1 MNRGQFILSLLA
13 LASFAGLSF
22 GAQIAELEVGRA
34 KAAVVYPE
42 HYLKDPGVG
51 FPLVMLSDVEE
62 ASGEVQALA
71 DAYKE
76 AVFVCAG
83 TADRTQLLAE
93 LSKDPRL
100 FAFPRGRIEIS
111 SKELAA
117 ADVGAKLKTYFRWGR
132 YQAETPAL
140 TRYGARIYRAERTDT
155 DEPTITVPAPWKV
168 VAGDPGETGC
178 DARLAYFTVEADG
191 ESLPPPSVAVSWPG
205 VRISSVDGAR
215 DVRMTDDGVML
226 TPTDISGGTNYVT
239 MVREGAIELA
249 LHHHVEGAQHG
260 PYAGRPLPL
269 AQIRASDNWRAA
281 LRAAFKDAG
290 LDSFA
295 ATDGAAVNLYGFDS
309 NFPRRHVDYP
319 EHFHVMLMWDDWRK
333 NNVGHYTL
341 DEKGFIRGNN
351 FLVCGDIAGGLT
363 RGYHPQKPGETT
375 MYVGPSGRPLFSLE
389 MLEDGAGLVLR
400 KPGSDAA
407 WRMTSDRPSEFVELS
422 VRESD
427 AADWTGI
434 GRVSVADDTEAG
446 RYEIRRENAGSVAT
460 QVFRY
465 ERDTGA
471 LKNVSSTNAFV
482 GISLLLPQE
491 GAVVSLLTDG
501 QRGYLSTPTDRRV
514 EKFDDPL
521 ARARLASI
529 GWVPAPVVF
538 AWDGVDWDAN
548 PGVLEICRESDGRVV
563 RREDVSPRT
572 RNVFPVYNL
581 ESGTAYSWRVCVA
594 GRVSPWGHFRTEPGP
609 RLLSVEGVP
618 NFRDLGGRAGL
629 GGRMVR
635 QGVLYRSACANR
647 TSTTN
652 VFPGAMLITEKGR
665 NTAVGQLGIKTDL
678 DLRGDKECRGLQTSP
693 FGCSVKWMHVPS
705 GCYHWMTNSFE
716 KDAVAKCFRIVNNP
730 ENLPLV
736 FHCISGQDRTGTLAF
751 ILNALLGVSEP
762 DLSLDWEMS
771 VFFNPATGWFSRK
784 LRYEVMLRMFDEAF
798 EGATLQDKVEQYVL
812 SCGVSREEI
821 MAFREKML
829 CEQKDL

>member
-1 MNRGQFILSLLA
+1 MIGRKTIILAALLA
-13 LASFAGLSF
+13 FGAFAG
-22 GAQIAELEVGRA
+22 EN
-34 KAAVVYPE
+34 AVVLPE
-42 HYLKDPGVG
+42 KYSRDPGAE
-51 FPLVMLSDVEE
+51 FALVFVTDLAEPTE
-62 ASGEVQALA
+62 ALRAFADEYQEAVLVCAKGADRGRLLA
-71 DAYKE
+71 D
-76 AVFVCAG
+76 VC
-83 TADRTQLLAE
+83 DRYRVL
-93 LSKDPRL
+93 R
-100 FAFPRGRIEIS
+100 FPRGRIDLTS
-111 SKELAA
+111 SDLAKPEAKA
-117 ADVGAKLKTYFRWGR
+117 ALANYVRWGR
-132 YQAETPAL
+132 YQTETPRM
-140 TRYGARIYRAERTDT
+140 TRYGARVYRKKRTAG
-155 DEPTITVPAPWKV
+155 PAPGVSLPSPWRLV
-168 VAGDPGETGC
+168 DGDDGATGC
-178 DARLAYFTVEADG
+178 DSRLYYFTIEADG
-191 ESLPPPSVAVSWPG
+191 ENLPAPTVTVSWPG
-205 VRISSVDGAR
+205 VKIASVDGAK
-215 DVRMTDDGVML
+215 DVQTTADGVVL
-226 TPTDISGGTNYVT
+226 TPTARSGGANYLT

-260 PYAGRPLPL
+260 PYARRPLPW

-290 LDSFA
+290 LDSLA
-295 ATDGAAVNLYGFDS
+295 ATDGASIKLYGFDS
-309 NFPRRHVDYP
+309 NFPNRHVDYP
-319 EHFHVMLMWDDWRK
+319 EHFHVMLEWDDWRK

-341 DEKGFIRGNN
+341 DENGFILGNN

-375 MYVGPSGRPLFSLE
+375 AYVGPSGRPLFSLE

-446 RYEIRRENAGSVAT
+446 RYEIRLENAGSVAT
-460 QVFRY
+460 QVFIY

-471 LKNVSSTNAFV
+471 LKNVSSTNAFA

-647 TSTTN
+647 TSKEN
-652 VFPGAMLITEKGR
+652 AFPGAPMITEKGR
-665 NTAVGQLGIKTDL
+665 NTATGLLGIKTDL
-678 DLRGDKECRGLQTSP
+678 DLRGDKECRGLHESP

>member
-13 LASFAGLSF
+13 LASFVGLSF

-42 HYLKDPGVG
+42 HYLKDPGAG

-100 FAFPRGRIEIS
+100 FAFPRGRIEIP

-249 LHHHVEGAQHG
+249 LHHHVECAQHG

-351 FLVCGDIAGGLT
+351 FLVCGDIAGGLSS
-363 RGYHPQKPGETT
+363 GYHPQPAGLTT
-375 MYVGPSGRPLFSLE
+375 EYVGPRGRACFSLE
-389 MLEDGAGLVLR
+389 MQTDGKGLVLH
-400 KPGSDAA
+400 KPGTAAA
-407 WRMTSDRPSEFVELS
+407 WLLRTERPDESVSLS
-422 VRESD
+422 YRADDKSPWMVRG
-427 AADWTGI
+427 AY
-434 GRVSVADDTEAG
+434 SVLDDTERGAYVISCTNAVG
-446 RYEIRRENAGSVAT
+446 VVRTVIRY
-460 QVFRY
+460 Q
-465 ERDTGA
+465 RDTGA
-471 LKNVSSTNAFV
+471 L
-482 GISLLLPQE
+482 I
-491 GAVVSLLTDG
+491 AV
-501 QRGYLSTPTDRRV
+501 
-514 EKFDDPL
+514 E
-521 ARARLASI
+521 A
-529 GWVPAPVVF
+529 
-538 AWDGVDWDAN
+538 
-548 PGVLEICRESDGRVV
+548 
-563 RREDVSPRT
+563 
-572 RNVFPVYNL
+572 
-581 ESGTAYSWRVCVA
+581 
-594 GRVSPWGHFRTEPGP
+594 
-609 RLLSVEGVP
+609 
-618 NFRDLGGRAGL
+618 
-629 GGRMVR
+629 
-635 QGVLYRSACANR
+635 
-647 TSTTN
+647 
-652 VFPGAMLITEKGR
+652 
-665 NTAVGQLGIKTDL
+665 
-678 DLRGDKECRGLQTSP
+678 
-693 FGCSVKWMHVPS
+693 
-705 GCYHWMTNSFE
+705 TNS
-716 KDAVAKCFRIVNNP
+716 
-730 ENLPLV
+730 
-736 FHCISGQDRTGTLAF
+736 
-751 ILNALLGVSEP
+751 
-762 DLSLDWEMS
+762 
-771 VFFNPATGWFSRK
+771 
-784 LRYEVMLRMFDEAF
+784 
-798 EGATLQDKVEQYVL
+798 
-812 SCGVSREEI
+812 
-821 MAFREKML
+821 
-829 CEQKDL
+829 